1 MRGLAWAIAATVL
14 AGAASPAL
22 GQNIYISQLYNQV
35 LENADI
41 MGAGYAL
48 DAFGVQRMLP
58 GDSFRI
64 PVAVPANVNLT
75 VMGDCDE
82 DCVDMDVAVYD
93 QGGAMLDDDIL
104 PDNFPVVSITSG
116 SSTYLEVE
124 MTMVDC
130 QAAYCYAAY
139 SIFVAN

>member
-1 MRGLAWAIAATVL
+1 MRRLAWVVAATVL

-35 LENADI
+35 LENGDI
-41 MGAGYAL
+41 MGGGYSL

-58 GDSFRI
+58 ADTFRI
-64 PVAVPANVNLT
+64 PVVVPANANVT

-93 QGGAMLDDDIL
+93 QSGAKLGEDVL
-104 PDNFPVVSITSG
+104 PDNYPVVNLAIGASG
-116 SSTYLEVE
+116 YLEIE
-124 MTMVDC
+124 MNMVDC